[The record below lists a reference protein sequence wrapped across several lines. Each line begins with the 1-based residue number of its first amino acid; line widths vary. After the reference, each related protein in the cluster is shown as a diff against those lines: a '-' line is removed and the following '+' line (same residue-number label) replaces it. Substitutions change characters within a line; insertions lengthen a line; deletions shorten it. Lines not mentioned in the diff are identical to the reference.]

1 MCVYENEIRIYKKH
15 IKEKNYDKLVYKGG
29 LVSWINLNG
38 QKKNLINQFFKKY
51 NKNGLK
57 KIGVTQDGT
66 V

>member
-1 MCVYENEIRIYKKH
+1 MCIRKWNKNKKN
-15 IKEKNYDKLVYKGG
+15 ISKKKNYDKLVYKGG

-38 QKKNLINQFFKKY
+38 QKKNMINQFFKKY

-57 KIGVTQDGT
+57 IGVTQGGT